1 MPDDFW
7 LLRGCRIVF
16 AGRMDFSSLVNPTV
30 LSQPVYEPGKP
41 IEEVARELGLDPAT
55 IIKLA
60 SNENPFGPSPRAV
73 AAAKFALEHGQLYP
87 DGGCYA
93 LRQRLAR
100 KWDLGPEQ
108 FVIGNGSNEIL
119 ELIGHAFLRPGD
131 DVVMG
136 APAFVVYKLVTL
148 LFAAR
153 AVEVPLLRHG
163 HDLKAMAAAITP
175 KTKLVFVASPNNP
188 TGVANPE
195 ADLVAFAESLPDH
208 VILVYDEAYAEYLD
222 APPDLRPLIR
232 AGRKIIALRTF
243 SKIYG
248 LASLRVGYGYS
259 SPEAVRLLGRVRQP
273 FNVNA
278 IGQAAA
284 VAALD
289 DEAFA
294 ERCRRD
300 NRSGLAQ
307 LEAGCRELGLE
318 CVPSDANFMLVR
330 VGQGAAAFDA
340 LQRRGVIVRPV
351 GSYGLPE
358 WLRLTVG
365 TREQNERL
373 LAELGRWHRSR

>member
-1 MPDDFW
+1 
-7 LLRGCRIVF
+7 
-16 AGRMDFSSLVNPTV
+16 MDFSSLVNPSV

-73 AAAKFALEHGQLYP
+73 AAARSALEQGQLYP

-93 LRQRLAR
+93 LRHRLAR

-153 AVEVPLLRHG
+153 AVEVPLVRHG

-188 TGVANPE
+188 TGVANPA

-208 VILVYDEAYAEYLD
+208 VILVYDEAYAEYLET
-222 APPDLRPLIR
+222 PPDLRPLIR

-248 LASLRVGYGYS
+248 LASLRVGYGYAS
-259 SPEAVRLLGRVRQP
+259 AEAVRLLGRVRQP

-284 VAALD
+284 LAALD

-294 ERCRRD
+294 ERCRRE
-300 NRSGLAQ
+300 NRAGLAQ

-373 LAELGRWHRSR
+373 LGELRRWQGSR